1 MTTFDYEQMLG
12 LVERLG
18 EPDYEYVA
26 AAGKRFGRIRAW
38 DIRWRWGDD
47 HLIAVEDG
55 DEVGFDVV
63 SLCDEDSL
71 PDILEETLSTGDETP
86 LERVLLR
93 AHVHGIDAVDA
104 VTAEPAIDRGVYVVL
119 ATRFFNEPREET
131 RAVEDDK
138 GDVLEFET
146 YAEVK
151 EYVDGLDEGVHYLLH
166 GEYARPKYTIVN
178 LVC

>member
-1 MTTFDYEQMLG
+1 MTTFDYEQLLG
-12 LVERLG
+12 LVKRLG
-18 EPDYEYVA
+18 EPDYEYTA
-26 AAGKRFGRIRAW
+26 AAGRDFARIRAW
-38 DIRWRWGDD
+38 DIRWRWGND
-47 HLIAVEDG
+47 HLIAVERG
-55 DEVGFDVV
+55 DETIVFVDHL
-63 SLCDEDSL
+63 SDEDDL